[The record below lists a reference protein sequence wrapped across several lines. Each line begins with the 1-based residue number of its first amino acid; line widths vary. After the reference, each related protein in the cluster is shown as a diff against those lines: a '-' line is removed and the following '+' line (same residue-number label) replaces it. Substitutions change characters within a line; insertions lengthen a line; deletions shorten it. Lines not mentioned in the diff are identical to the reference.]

1 MIYIGLPQWSHP
13 KWVRLGITSL
23 EEYARHFN
31 CVEGN
36 TTLYAL
42 PKPEVVLR
50 WREQTT
56 DDFRFCFKFPATI
69 SHQAALRHC
78 DDLVTEFLTR
88 MSPLAPRIGQY
99 WLQLPATFG
108 PRELPALWHFLDSL
122 PGEFNYGVEVR
133 HPQFFAKGE
142 EEQTLNRGLHQRGVN
157 RVILDSRP
165 VHAARPH
172 SEAIR
177 DAQRKKPKVPVHAV
191 LTATNPLIRFIGS
204 DDMTQNRELF
214 QVWLQKLAQW
224 HQTTT
229 PYLFLHTPDIAQA
242 PELVHTL
249 WEDLRKTLPEIGA
262 VPAIPQQ
269 SSLSEF
275 ATYHRQVPSAILK
288 GVCMVSALYAVLSAL
303 LLMKFSFDV
312 VRLRMQYRVAYGDGG
327 FSELQSAIRIHG
339 NAVEYIP
346 IAIVLMLFMEMNGA
360 ETWMVHICG
369 IVLLAGRLMHYY
381 GFHHRLF
388 RWRRSGM
395 SATWC
400 ALLLMVLANLWYMPW
415 ELVFSLR

>member
-1 MIYIGLPQWSHP
+1 MGWKSAIHSFSP
-13 KWVRLGITSL
+13 KGKR
-23 EEYARHFN
+23 
-31 CVEGN
+31 
-36 TTLYAL
+36 
-42 PKPEVVLR
+42 K
-50 WREQTT
+50 
-56 DDFRFCFKFPATI
+56 K
-69 SHQAALRHC
+69 
-78 DDLVTEFLTR
+78 
-88 MSPLAPRIGQY
+88 
-99 WLQLPATFG
+99 
-108 PRELPALWHFLDSL
+108 
-122 PGEFNYGVEVR
+122 
-133 HPQFFAKGE
+133 
-142 EEQTLNRGLHQRGVN
+142 TLNRGLHQRGVN

-191 LTATNPLIRFIGS
+191 LTAKNPLIRFIGS

-249 WEDLRKTLPEIGA
+249 WKTYVKRFQRSEQFRLFH
-262 VPAIPQQ
+262 
-269 SSLSEF
+269 SNLLLSEF

-346 IAIVLMLFMEMNGA
+346 IAIMLMLFMEMNGA

>member
-1 MIYIGLPQWSHP
+1 M
-13 KWVRLGITSL
+13 R
-23 EEYARHFN
+23 R
-31 CVEGN
+31 
-36 TTLYAL
+36 
-42 PKPEVVLR
+42 R
-50 WREQTT
+50 
-56 DDFRFCFKFPATI
+56 FR
-69 SHQAALRHC
+69 SNL
-78 DDLVTEFLTR
+78 
-88 MSPLAPRIGQY
+88 
-99 WLQLPATFG
+99 
-108 PRELPALWHFLDSL
+108 
-122 PGEFNYGVEVR
+122 
-133 HPQFFAKGE
+133 
-142 EEQTLNRGLHQRGVN
+142 
-157 RVILDSRP
+157 
-165 VHAARPH
+165 
-172 SEAIR
+172 
-177 DAQRKKPKVPVHAV
+177 
-191 LTATNPLIRFIGS
+191 
-204 DDMTQNRELF
+204 LF
-214 QVWLQKLAQW
+214 
-224 HQTTT
+224 
-229 PYLFLHTPDIAQA
+229 
-242 PELVHTL
+242 
-249 WEDLRKTLPEIGA
+249 
-262 VPAIPQQ
+262 
-269 SSLSEF
+269 SEF

-312 VRLRMQYRVAYGDGG
+312 VRLRLQYRVAYGDGG